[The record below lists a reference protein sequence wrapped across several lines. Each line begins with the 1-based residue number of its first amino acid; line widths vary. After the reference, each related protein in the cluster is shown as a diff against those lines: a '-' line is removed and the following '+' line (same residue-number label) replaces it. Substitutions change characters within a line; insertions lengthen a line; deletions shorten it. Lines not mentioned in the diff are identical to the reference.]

1 LSGIFVICKPSVVS
15 DDLGGFD
22 SRAFARMNPTRSN
35 IDDEA
40 LKENARLEE
49 SDSAAAS
56 LVGWRRLGVLVKARY
71 RFCIAEFQ

>member
-1 LSGIFVICKPSVVS
+1 
-15 DDLGGFD
+15 
-22 SRAFARMNPTRSN
+22 MNPTRSN